1 MFRGESVGADTSDY
15 ITDYKD
21 MSIMTFR
28 DILENYKGYQGY
40 YVLSKVFSILDL
52 PYYVWFGFVELVLV
66 SAIARFI
73 NKYSNDK
80 LFSILI
86 FITTGF
92 FMFSLAG
99 LKQTLAMGFVF
110 HAYIDFVEKHYLRF
124 LALNVLAY
132 TIHIVALLG
141 DLIIIFYIIRNRRV
155 YYPIFVVLL
164 FSILFGG
171 MYLVSSL
178 TKIIGNDHYGSTY
191 LNTGHSYSGTTL
203 YFYLFVLGCTIPFLK
218 SYLKD
223 NSIAKVALVGS
234 MLVCAFQYLSSYS
247 ASLFRLAYCFMPFFI
262 VLIPNVFSIKN
273 PTLQQQVFGLL
284 TIFVVIFF
292 CLYTHRNF
300 VFTFA

>member
-1 MFRGESVGADTSDY
+1 MFILFLLILLIVLFRVFLGLLKSSKVRHYERYEFFFCIFFYIIIILLAMFRGESVGADTSDY

-203 YFYLFVLGCTIPFLK
+203 YFYLFVLGCTIDRK
-218 SYLKD
+218 S
-223 NSIAKVALVGS
+223 
-234 MLVCAFQYLSSYS
+234 
-247 ASLFRLAYCFMPFFI
+247 
-262 VLIPNVFSIKN
+262 
-273 PTLQQQVFGLL
+273 
-284 TIFVVIFF
+284 VV
-292 CLYTHRNF
+292 
-300 VFTFA
+300 